1 MADYV
6 VTSDDRII
14 NQSDYQTG
22 IYSNNI
28 TAKTTSLAFPNMLN
42 PSSNLVN
49 VLEDDASIVNRTRLL
64 MLTEPTELYGEPN
77 FGVGLKR
84 HLFKYNTPNEKAIIQ
99 DRIKD
104 QLRLHEP
111 YCVAENT
118 QFADGLLY
126 TGSDDGISRIQ
137 DQNRLKMTM
146 AVYTTYSAK
155 LNVEVNDENGE

>member
-22 IYSNNI
+22 LYSNNK

-77 FGVGLKR
+77 FTVGKTSF
-84 HLFKYNTPNEKAIIQ
+84 HLFN
-99 DRIKD
+99 
-104 QLRLHEP
+104 
-111 YCVAENT
+111 
-118 QFADGLLY
+118 Y
-126 TGSDDGISRIQ
+126 TIP
-137 DQNRLKMTM
+137 
-146 AVYTTYSAK
+146 V
-155 LNVEVNDENGE
+155 LNV